1 MERVA
6 VDAKLTTQ
14 LRDRLSDL
22 DQVAQKRIVGGV
34 GFTWRG
40 KLLCGVIG
48 DELLF
53 RIPRPEF
60 DALVGEDGA
69 RPMAMARRQS
79 KGWVLLPASV
89 LSSHAVVGKWLN
101 RAMGCVVTR
110 SVS

>member
-1 MERVA
+1 M
-6 VDAKLTTQ
+6 LTAQ
-14 LRDRLSDL
+14 LRDRLDDL
-22 DQVAQKRIVGGV
+22 DQVKQKRIVGGV

-40 KLLCGVIG
+40 KLLCGVVG

-69 RPMAMARRQS
+69 RPMVMAGRQS

-89 LSSHAVVGKWLN
+89 LSSHAVMGKWLSY
-101 RAMGCVVTR
+101 AMRCVVTPPA
-110 SVS
+110 S